1 MTNQKTHLEHF
12 EELAPRYDR
21 QRQKQSYY
29 YNYLLR
35 WLRYVIPE
43 GKSVI
48 ELGCADGSQLMALKP
63 SHAVGID
70 FSPRILKL
78 AQERHPS
85 GRWILHDLTESLP
98 PINSNFDYVVGTD
111 ILGYLQDI
119 QGSMEQVADRLCQP
133 QTRVV
138 LTKTNPFWG
147 PIFRLASVFGLAE
160 PRRYSNW
167 LSRSQTRHLLD
178 LAGLEVVQEGK
189 FMFIPFYIPLI
200 SAFFNRVLSHLPIL
214 NRLALVEYFICRK
227 RPTVQPENPPSVSV
241 IIPARN
247 EKGNVRAALQR
258 MPRFPGKLEVIFVEG
273 HSKDDT
279 WEEIQTVMKESWPFD
294 VRAFRQTG
302 KGKGDAVRLGFNESK
317 NDLLMILDADLTVM
331 PEELPRFYHLLAD
344 RRGEY
349 VQGTR
354 LIYPMENQAMRPL
367 NWIGNKTFAAIFS
380 LLLGQT
386 MSDSLCGTKCLWRED
401 YLKLSAGR
409 VYFGDFDPFGDF
421 DLIFGSAKL
430 GLKIQEVPVHYKSRV
445 YGETQINR
453 FRDGMLLFRMC
464 WFAAKKM
471 FFL

>member
-1 MTNQKTHLEHF
+1 MTQKNHLEHF
-12 EELAPRYDR
+12 EDIAQTYDR
-21 QRQKQSYY
+21 QRKKQSYY
-29 YNYLLR
+29 YAYIQR
-35 WLRYVIPE
+35 WLSYIVPA
-43 GKSVI
+43 GKSII
-48 ELGCADGSQLMALKP
+48 ELGSAGGEQVMSLKP
-63 SHAVGID
+63 EHAVGID
-70 FSPRILKL
+70 FSPRMLKM
-78 AQERHPS
+78 AQDRHPQ
-85 GRWILHDLTESLP
+85 GRWILHDLTTPLP
-98 PINSNFDYVVGTD
+98 PIASNFDYVIATD
-111 ILGYLQDI
+111 LLGYLQDI
-119 QGSMEQVADRLCQP
+119 QGTMEQVADKLCQP
-133 QTRVV
+133 ETRVV

-147 PIFRLASVFGLAE
+147 PIFRLASVFGLAQ

-167 LSRSQTRHLLD
+167 LTRQQTEMVLG
-178 LAGLEVVQEGK
+178 LAGLEVVQKGK
-189 FMFIPFYIPLI
+189 FMLCPIGIPGI
-200 SAFFNRVLSHLPIL
+200 AFVFNRILSHLPGI
-214 NRLALVEYFICRK
+214 NRLAMVEYFICRK
-227 RPTVQPENPPSVSV
+227 APPVKYAEAPSVSV

-273 HSKDDT
+273 HSKDET
-279 WEEIQTVMKESWPFD
+279 WNEIQQVLKETWPFE
-294 VRAFRQTG
+294 VRAFQQTG
-302 KGKGDAVRLGFNESK
+302 KGKGDAVRVGFAQAK
-317 NDLLMILDADLTVM
+317 NDILMILDADLTVM
-331 PEELPRFYHLLAD
+331 PEELPRFYHLLAN

-354 LIYPMENQAMRPL
+354 LIYPMEQEAMRPL

-386 MSDSLCGTKCLWRED
+386 MSDSLCGTKCMWRKD
-401 YLKLSAGR
+401 YERLAAGR
-409 VYFGDFDPFGDF
+409 VFFGDFDPFGDF